1 MDYLEGGI
9 VVKVKNRELVLL
21 LILLVIAA
29 AFPFTAD
36 RYLLSIGISIL
47 IMILLG
53 QSWNLMSGFAG
64 QFSFGHAAFFGVGAY
79 TSSILYVDF
88 GVSPW
93 IGMFAGMC
101 AAALLGALIGF
112 LAFRYHL
119 KGDFFALV
127 TLAFAEILRVLFNN
141 LKVLKGATGILIPY
155 RNIWQEFQFKNDRYF
170 YFVILF
176 MVVLATGFI
185 GIIQKR
191 KFGLCLVAIKESQ
204 SAARALGV
212 PVLGYKLAAMAISAA
227 IAAMCGTFYAQ
238 YYGFIDP
245 SVVFA
250 STISVEAIV
259 PCIIGGSGTLC
270 GPIWGALVIVPLQ
283 ELSNTLFE
291 GIGGINMIIY
301 GLLIV
306 IFVMFCP
313 KGIYG
318 QILQKLSE
326 KERKG
331 ADVKSK

>member
-1 MDYLEGGI
+1 M
-9 VVKVKNRELVLL
+9 KVKNREYLLL
-21 LILLVIAA
+21 LILLAA
-29 AFPFTAD
+29 AIVYPAAAD
-36 RYLLSIGISIL
+36 RYMLSIGISIL

-64 QFSFGHAAFFGVGAY
+64 QFSFGHAAFFGIGAY
-79 TSSILYVDF
+79 TSSILYVDY
-88 GVSPW
+88 GISPW
-93 IGMFAGMC
+93 IGMLAGMLL
-101 AAALLGALIGF
+101 AAAVGALIGF

-141 LKVLKGATGILIPY
+141 VKALKGAAGILIPY
-155 RNIWQEFQFKNDRYF
+155 RDVWQEFQFKNDTCF
-170 YFVILF
+170 YFVLLV

-185 GIIQKR
+185 GIIRKR
-191 KFGLCLVAIKESQ
+191 KFGLCLVAIRESQ

-212 PVLGYKLAAMAISAA
+212 PVLGYKLTAMAISAA
-227 IAAMCGTFYAQ
+227 AAAMCGTFYAQ

-245 SVVFA
+245 GVVFA

-270 GPIWGALVIVPLQ
+270 GPVWGALVIVPLQ

-306 IFVMFCP
+306 VFVMFCP
-313 KGIYG
+313 RGIYG
-318 QILQKLSE
+318 HILQKLSE
-326 KERKG
+326 RERKG
-331 ADVKSK
+331 ADVKG